1 VPKRIGA
8 VITGGDF
15 QGLGVLRTLAKK
27 DIPIVLLDHDNCIGR
42 YSRHTKKFFRS
53 PSPSDERRYLSFL
66 INLAK
71 KEKIQGWVVF
81 PNSDEAVYVLSR
93 NKRVLE
99 EYYRIPTP
107 HWEVIQHVYIKEN
120 TYRIA
125 EKNNIPTPRTYYP
138 KSLEETNE
146 LDLTFPVVIKPSI
159 RDHFYNKTKIKA
171 FLINNRDELKKIY
184 NKVSF
189 VIDPSE
195 ILIQDFIPG
204 GPKQLYSFC
213 PFFKE
218 GKVVTSIMARR
229 ARQHPMDFGHATT
242 FAELVDIP
250 EMQSI
255 AEKFLTL
262 IGYYGIGEVEFMQDP
277 RDGKFKLIEVNA
289 RPWGW
294 HTLAIAAAVDLPYL
308 LYQDMVGEKIV
319 MPAPLKNMKWVRSIT
334 DIPTV
339 FAEIIKGNMKFSDYL
354 KSMKGKKEFAVFS
367 LDDPLPFFMEIA
379 MSPYLWSKK
388 GF

>member
-1 VPKRIGA
+1 
-8 VITGGDF
+8 
-15 QGLGVLRTLAKK
+15 
-27 DIPIVLLDHDNCIGR
+27 
-42 YSRHTKKFFRS
+42 
-53 PSPSDERRYLSFL
+53 
-66 INLAK
+66 
-71 KEKIQGWVVF
+71 
-81 PNSDEAVYVLSR
+81 
-93 NKRVLE
+93 
-99 EYYRIPTP
+99 
-107 HWEVIQHVYIKEN
+107 
-120 TYRIA
+120 
-125 EKNNIPTPRTYYP
+125 
-138 KSLEETNE
+138 
-146 LDLTFPVVIKPSI
+146 VVIKPSI

-218 GKVVTSIMARR
+218 GMVVTSIMARR